1 MNKKKL
7 IYAQP
12 DCDLFVVRFEG
23 GFLTGT
29 NDGKGGI
36 QGFSQDHGNVTDDTD
51 GWGI

>member
-29 NDGKGGI
+29 GNITGQGTEKGNSRGGEDESDFI
-36 QGFSQDHGNVTDDTD
+36 FG
-51 GWGI
+51 